1 MSGEGRDVAWQDDR
15 LVVGMGGAGIS
26 VWSTEGDALT
36 HRGDL
41 SIPGAALSVA
51 VDGMHAWVAGWSLV
65 ALIDLAAE
73 VPRVLGHEPSRFTSH
88 GVAARGGRA
97 MVADWFTSTA
107 MQAVDGVAG
116 PEVDAPAILFL
127 KPDVD
132 GANLTTTLA
141 NHGPFDLDLSF
152 TPDSNVLLSADT
164 VTVPAYSS
172 VGMRVE
178 VLGDTATGGGIAWT
192 SNDPDEAS
200 GRIEL
205 QQADQG
211 IGSTH
216 VDFTLAG
223 IDMPSGEE
231 GTWTLSDQ
239 QDSAVV
245 LVYWS
250 LL

>member
-1 MSGEGRDVAWQDDR
+1 
-15 LVVGMGGAGIS
+15 
-26 VWSTEGDALT
+26 
-36 HRGDL
+36 
-41 SIPGAALSVA
+41 
-51 VDGMHAWVAGWSLV
+51 
-65 ALIDLAAE
+65 
-73 VPRVLGHEPSRFTSH
+73 
-88 GVAARGGRA
+88 
-97 MVADWFTSTA
+97 
-107 MQAVDGVAG
+107 
-116 PEVDAPAILFL
+116 
-127 KPDVD
+127 
-132 GANLTTTLA
+132 
-141 NHGPFDLDLSF
+141 
-152 TPDSNVLLSADT
+152 
-164 VTVPAYSS
+164 
-172 VGMRVE
+172 MRVE